1 MLVLEGYF
9 LVLEWK
15 ENIKN
20 EEIYQS
26 VNALRNE
33 GSVAKFERGLA
44 MFRHDWLNDA
54 RARIL
59 FHNDAIR

>member
-9 LVLEWK
+9 RVLEWK

-59 FHNDAIR
+59 FPNDAIR